1 MTEQVRVPAGVNPA
15 LLAQAPAQPE
25 AAPTPAPT
33 APVVPEA
40 SPAPAAP
47 AAAPQFTPEQLAAA
61 AAFLQSQQAQPAQ
74 PAQPA
79 EPVAPA
85 QPSLKDVQIEDPALA
100 AQAQLFTTFAPE
112 VDIDRALGLAVERG
126 DPSLIDVKYLQE
138 VAPDKAAA
146 LATAA
151 KTIVGEVQRIAALG
165 TKLAHEA
172 AGSEANW
179 DAAAAVFKQG
189 ASKYE
194 QDFVADLL
202 KSTDPAKLKAA
213 AERVVE
219 FAKAKGAQ
227 VTPAVTLQPGSA
239 ATVGGEALSAA
250 EFRAAL
256 SKLDPMSADFAAQ
269 EAELLNRRKLGR
281 QLGR

>member
-1 MTEQVRVPAGVNPA
+1 MAIEQVRVPAGVNPA
-15 LLAQAPAQPE
+15 ALSQAPAQPE
-25 AAPTPAPT
+25 QAPIPVPA

-40 SPAPAAP
+40 APAPVAP

-61 AAFLQSQQAQPAQ
+61 AFLQSQQAQPVQ
-74 PAQPA
+74 PAA
-79 EPVAPA
+79 PVAPEA
-85 QPSLKDVQIEDPALA
+85 APSLKDVQIEDPALA

-138 VAPDKAAA
+138 VAPDKAAQ
-146 LATAA
+146 LATVA
-151 KTIVGEVQRIAALG
+151 KTIVGEVQRVAALG

-179 DAAAAVFKQG
+179 DAAAALFKQS
-189 ASKYE
+189 ASEYE
-194 QDFVADLL
+194 RDFVASLL

>member
-1 MTEQVRVPAGVNPA
+1 MTIEQVRVPAGVNPA
-15 LLAQAPAQPE
+15 ALSQAPAQPE
-25 AAPTPAPT
+25 QAPIPAPT
-33 APVVPEA
+33 APAVPE
-40 SPAPAAP
+40 AAP

-74 PAQPA
+74 PAA
-79 EPVAPA
+79 PVAPEA
-85 QPSLKDVQIEDPALA
+85 APSLKDVQIDDPALA

-138 VAPDKAAA
+138 VAPNKAAQ
-146 LATAA
+146 LATVA
-151 KTIVGEVQRIAALG
+151 KTIVSEVQRVAALG

-179 DAAAAVFKQG
+179 DAAAALFKQS
-189 ASKYE
+189 ASEYE
-194 QDFVADLL
+194 RDFVADLL

>member
-1 MTEQVRVPAGVNPA
+1 MAIEQVRVPAGVNPA
-15 LLAQAPAQPE
+15 ALSQAPAQPE
-25 AAPTPAPT
+25 QAPIPAPAAPA
-33 APVVPEA
+33 VPEA
-40 SPAPAAP
+40 APAPAAP

-61 AAFLQSQQAQPAQ
+61 AAFLQSQQAQPVQ
-74 PAQPA
+74 PA
-79 EPVAPA
+79 APA
-85 QPSLKDVQIEDPALA
+85 PEAAPSLKEVQIDDPALA

-138 VAPDKAAA
+138 VAPNKAAQ
-146 LATAA
+146 LATVA
-151 KTIVGEVQRIAALG
+151 KTIVSEVQRVAQLG

-179 DAAAAVFKQG
+179 DAAAALFKQS
-189 ASKYE
+189 ASEYE
-194 QDFVADLL
+194 RDFVATLL

-256 SKLDPMSADFAAQ
+256 SKLDPMSADFAAK